1 MFVVLLEPSKLGIK
15 FISSGRK
22 KLARGRKTFKDRNKM
37 TVISDTKTL
46 LQSLYDYNT
55 VGMTHASQGDS
66 GLGENP
72 DTAQLCMDF

>member
-37 TVISDTKTL
+37 TVISDTKT
-46 LQSLYDYNT
+46 YYK
-55 VGMTHASQGDS
+55 A
-66 GLGENP
+66 
-72 DTAQLCMDF
+72 CMIITLWG